1 MFPGSAWWVEDT
13 SVNKSIVDPPSLNL
27 LPGMT
32 GTEGN
37 VTRGEEATQYDFFV
51 IHILQ
56 NKKPKLLD

>member
-1 MFPGSAWWVEDT
+1 
-13 SVNKSIVDPPSLNL
+13 VNKSIVDPPSLNL

-37 VTRGEEATQYDFFV
+37 VTRGEEAKQYDFFV